1 MAAGGSLSRSERK
14 AAARAEL
21 LQQEEQRDRRRQVRF
36 YAARA
41 VPPRRCGP
49 PRPTRVHRAGIP
61 HLEEAAG
68 GAEPRGVPGA
78 E

>member
-14 AAARAEL
+14 AAARAEI
-21 LQQEEQRDRRRQVRF
+21 LQQEEQRDRRRQVRRRGLTRSTSPLR
-36 YAARA
+36 AA
-41 VPPRRCGP
+41 VT
-49 PRPTRVHRAGIP
+49 TRVHRAGIP

-68 GAEPRGVPGA
+68 GTESRGVPGA